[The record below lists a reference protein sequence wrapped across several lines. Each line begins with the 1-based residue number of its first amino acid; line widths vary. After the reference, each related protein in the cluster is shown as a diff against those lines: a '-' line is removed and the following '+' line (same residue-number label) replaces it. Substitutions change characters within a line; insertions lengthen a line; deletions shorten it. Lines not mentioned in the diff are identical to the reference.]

1 MKRVIAAAIYQ
12 VIEFDDE
19 KEFEDYISKLQQ
31 NHQEFILEEK
41 TKSPDGKVQIKIMK
55 QYNNNK
61 FIERGN
67 SSESK

>member
-55 QYNNNK
+55 
-61 FIERGN
+61 
-67 SSESK
+67 